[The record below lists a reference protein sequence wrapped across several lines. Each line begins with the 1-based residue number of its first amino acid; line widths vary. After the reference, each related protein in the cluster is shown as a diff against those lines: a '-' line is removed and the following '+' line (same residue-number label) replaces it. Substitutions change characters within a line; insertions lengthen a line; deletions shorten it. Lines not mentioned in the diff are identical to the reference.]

1 MPISEKSRKFLLSTS
16 CLICALVLRWFS
28 NTISGDFVAE
38 GLTGRVLGLASI
50 GWILFL
56 VAIAIS
62 FAKPKISAV
71 AAILAALSGL
81 PLYLDFA
88 MPLLFKRIFQ
98 GGPPTEKW
106 YFHLA
111 GSPTAWLGLITLI
124 VMIVIAAREL
134 SRPET
139 HAASRSLNS

>member
-1 MPISEKSRKFLLSTS
+1 MSEKARKFLLSTS

-28 NTISGDFVAE
+28 NSISGGFVAD
-38 GLTGRVLGLASI
+38 GMTGRVLGLASI

-56 VAIAIS
+56 IAIAVS

-88 MPLLFKRIFQ
+88 MPLLFRRVFQ
-98 GGPPTEKW
+98 GGAPAEKW
-106 YFHLA
+106 YWYLA
-111 GSPTAWLGLITLI
+111 GSLSAWIGMITLI
-124 VMIVIAAREL
+124 AMIVIAAREL

-139 HAASRSLNS
+139 HPAVGNTLNS

>member
-1 MPISEKSRKFLLSTS
+1 MPMSDKTRKLLLSTS
-16 CLICALVLRWFS
+16 CLVCALTLRWFS
-28 NTISGDFVAE
+28 NTISSGFVAE

-56 VAIAIS
+56 IAIAVS

-81 PLYLDFA
+81 PLYFDFA

-98 GGPPTEKW
+98 GGAPAEKW
-106 YFHLA
+106 YWYLA
-111 GSPTAWLGLITLI
+111 GAPTAWLGLITLI
-124 VMIVIAAREL
+124 AMIVIAAREL
-134 SRPET
+134 SRPEG
-139 HAASRSLNS
+139 AEPSRSIS